1 MVVKIWRLAFFV
13 LLGLNL
19 LALIA
24 FFIFLTTP
32 AKGHSLESARTVE
45 ALDGNSVVLNVTRA
59 DFEGIANTYIQKEMA
74 NSPIPLT
81 LAVNGDVSLSTE
93 LEVFSVVLPIL
104 LRFDPYV
111 QEDGNLLL
119 VQKSVEV
126 GMLDIP
132 PESALKLLRD
142 SVDLPDFM
150 DVLPAEEQVLLKLTE
165 IPLDGG
171 ISVQATSFNL
181 EEDDIRLRVTIQQ

>member
-1 MVVKIWRLAFFV
+1 
-13 LLGLNL
+13 
-19 LALIA
+19 
-24 FFIFLTTP
+24 
-32 AKGHSLESARTVE
+32 
-45 ALDGNSVVLNVTRA
+45 
-59 DFEGIANTYIQKEMA
+59 
-74 NSPIPLT
+74 
-81 LAVNGDVSLSTE
+81 
-93 LEVFSVVLPIL
+93 
-104 LRFDPYV
+104 V

-142 SVDLPDFM
+142 SVNLPKFM